1 MKGRMNANVW
11 KWTGMNA
18 AALMAVLLLA
28 YGAGARGGGLGIQ
41 DFGALPQGAGFR
53 LLGAAF
59 VVVAA
64 SAALVIQLSS
74 RVLRPVEQLTEFSE
88 RLAGGDYSNPIQI
101 SSEDDFILIA
111 ERYNQVAQLAERT
124 DATDASQQ
132 ILERNITELAELA
145 TEVGHG
151 DLFKRAQVSANA
163 SAALAE
169 AMNRM
174 LEHLSRMVDKIHDA
188 GSEIGNN
195 ARHGLSAAEAAAG
208 STTRQQQELASFSSA
223 VEKFSVA
230 MNETLAVA
238 ETAVLASQR
247 AIDVAGE
254 SSQALTGAA
263 ESAERIRAAMKTTGE
278 HIKSLGERSLQ
289 VYQVIN
295 IINETHLLA
304 LSAAMEASRAA
315 QSGNGLAVLDAELRK
330 MGEHSRKSTQSVV
343 TLLQGIHGE
352 ANEAAAM
359 VEQANRMAEAGAN
372 GMQQAVQV
380 FSQISSPL
388 EQASARTESVAEEG
402 RERLKDAQALA
413 ASLQNTLRAARQGSE
428 SSQKAVAAVEQ
439 LVRSTMQLHEAL
451 SRLRTTPS
459 LKAEALAAEIAA
471 ANSNAAPLGLS

>member
-1 MKGRMNANVW
+1 M
-11 KWTGMNA
+11 
-18 AALMAVLLLA
+18 
-28 YGAGARGGGLGIQ
+28 
-41 DFGALPQGAGFR
+41 
-53 LLGAAF
+53 
-59 VVVAA
+59 
-64 SAALVIQLSS
+64 
-74 RVLRPVEQLTEFSE
+74 
-88 RLAGGDYSNPIQI
+88 
-101 SSEDDFILIA
+101 
-111 ERYNQVAQLAERT
+111 
-124 DATDASQQ
+124 
-132 ILERNITELAELA
+132 
-145 TEVGHG
+145 
-151 DLFKRAQVSANA
+151 
-163 SAALAE
+163 
-169 AMNRM
+169 
-174 LEHLSRMVDKIHDA
+174 
-188 GSEIGNN
+188 
-195 ARHGLSAAEAAAG
+195 
-208 STTRQQQELASFSSA
+208 
-223 VEKFSVA
+223 
-230 MNETLAVA
+230 
-238 ETAVLASQR
+238 LASQR

-295 IINETHLLA
+295 IINETLLLA

-315 QSGNGLAVLDAELRK
+315 QSGNGLAVLDSELRK

-380 FSQISSPL
+380 FSQVSSSL

-402 RERLKDAQALA
+402 RERLNDAQALA
-413 ASLQNTLRAARQGSE
+413 ASLQNTLRGARQGSE

-471 ANSNAAPLGLS
+471 AANSAAAPLGLS